1 MELVVNK
8 LYDIQTCSV
17 LNVESVS
24 EDLVLVNL
32 ALTLDSYKFDKFATR
47 PLHCLYD
54 FERNIP
60 PLDISLDSET
70 GLLKEITLFVKKPI
84 LKHDSITGNVEHQN
98 VIGYP
103 CFNTEFVEENES
115 YYDVFCEMIITL
127 RELSLSVA
135 RADHASSKKVSVN
148 ENLSIL
154 LDEKEML
161 MGVEFNNI
169 GKAYLDLLK

>member
-1 MELVVNK
+1 M
-8 LYDIQTCSV
+8 S
-17 LNVESVS
+17 
-24 EDLVLVNL
+24 
-32 ALTLDSYKFDKFATR
+32 
-47 PLHCLYD
+47 
-54 FERNIP
+54 
-60 PLDISLDSET
+60 
-70 GLLKEITLFVKKPI
+70 I

-115 YYDVFCEMIITL
+115 YYTETCEIIITL

-135 RADHASSKKVSVN
+135 RTNRLSSKKVIVN

-154 LDEKEML
+154 LDEKEAL
-161 MGVEFNNI
+161 TGVEINNI

>member
-8 LYDIQTCSV
+8 LYDIQSFSNI
-17 LNVESVS
+17 NVESVA

-32 ALTLDSYKFDKFATR
+32 ELTLDSYKFDKFKTR
-47 PLHCLYD
+47 PLHCLYYFGD
-54 FERNIP
+54 FP
-60 PLDISLDSET
+60 PLDISFDSET
-70 GLLKEITLFVKKPI
+70 GLLKEITLFVKKSI

-103 CFNTEFVEENES
+103 CFNTEFVKENES

-154 LDEKEML
+154 LDEKETL
-161 MGVEFNNI
+161 TGVEFNNI

>member
-1 MELVVNK
+1 
-8 LYDIQTCSV
+8 

-32 ALTLDSYKFDKFATR
+32 ELTLDSYKFDKFKTR
-47 PLHCLYD
+47 PLHCLYYFGD
-54 FERNIP
+54 FP
-60 PLDISLDSET
+60 PLDISFDSET
-70 GLLKEITLFVKKPI
+70 GLLKEITLFVKKSI

-115 YYDVFCEMIITL
+115 YYTETCEIIITL

-135 RADHASSKKVSVN
+135 RTNRLSSKKVIVN

-154 LDEKEML
+154 LDEKETL
-161 MGVEFNNI
+161 TGVEINNI

>member
-8 LYDIQTCSV
+8 LYDIQSCSV

-32 ALTLDSYKFDKFATR
+32 ALTLDSYKFDKFKTR

-70 GLLKEITLFVKKPI
+70 GLLKENTLFVKKPI
-84 LKHDSITGNVEHQN
+84 LKHENIIGNVEYQN

-103 CFNTEFVEENES
+103 CFNTEFAEKHES
-115 YYDVFCEMIITL
+115 YYTETCEIIITL

-135 RADHASSKKVSVN
+135 RTNRLSSKKVIVN

-154 LDEKEML
+154 LDEKEAL
-161 MGVEFNNI
+161 TGVEINNI

>member
-1 MELVVNK
+1 
-8 LYDIQTCSV
+8 

-32 ALTLDSYKFDKFATR
+32 ELTLDSYKFDKFKTR
-47 PLHCLYD
+47 PLHCLYYFGD
-54 FERNIP
+54 FP
-60 PLDISLDSET
+60 PLDISFDSET
-70 GLLKEITLFVKKPI
+70 GLLKEITLFVKKSI

-154 LDEKEML
+154 LDEKETL
-161 MGVEFNNI
+161 TGVEFNNI